1 MSNLT
6 DQLFGPLSKQ
16 FCAYF
21 YYLSIINYFVFVF
34 LLLSMLY
41 IGIFKRKDGAF
52 YLQMVMT
59 ALLYGIMYFQNRLLH
74 SMCVNSL

>member
-1 MSNLT
+1 
-6 DQLFGPLSKQ
+6 
-16 FCAYF
+16 
-21 YYLSIINYFVFVF
+21 
-34 LLLSMLY
+34 MLY